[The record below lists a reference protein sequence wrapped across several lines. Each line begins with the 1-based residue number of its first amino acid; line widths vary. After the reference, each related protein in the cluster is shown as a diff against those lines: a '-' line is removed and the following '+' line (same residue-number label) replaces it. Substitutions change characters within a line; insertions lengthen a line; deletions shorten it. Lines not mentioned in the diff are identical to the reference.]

1 MVLACALSTRD
12 VDAQLLF
19 PKRSPNSDTTV
30 RIFPKYVSKYD
41 LMTDVDL
48 LHCRYLGSLTE
59 GNRVED
65 WPVVGKLASL
75 GVRAFNAKTVADMLN
90 QRFPI
95 RDQAA
100 FADIQKTVDE
110 CAGILEIDA
119 PHVFIDPTAEL
130 NAYVTGV
137 KAPYYMVINQ
147 RLYSLYKDK
156 PEEFRFIVGHE
167 LGHLKCNHIRAHVVA
182 HVFLNAILGDD
193 AEHGFKEKYIA
204 PFLVYELLYW
214 HRASE
219 LSCDRAG
226 LLCVGASDKNPEH
239 AQKVAEQALTRLLHG
254 THNDVDVDKYLE
266 VVTDFEVNEPFV
278 AVIRKLQGI
287 SKTHPFVPERLRQL
301 RQWAQRGN
309 YKTLLTRV
317 AEKPVQRKL
326 VIRSISIKGLPDTDY
341 GFGKSTKCDP
351 IVVASYADRE
361 YKSGAFTNDSNP
373 SLGNLAWEFDFTEN
387 GRLILEVLDYDTT
400 TGNELVGAGLLQF
413 AVNESKTEGEL
424 RLDVQQ
430 QSTEVNLP
438 AIEVSYEVK

>member
-48 LHCRYLGSLTE
+48 LHCRYLGPLTE

-147 RLYSLYKDK
+147 RLYS
-156 PEEFRFIVGHE
+156 
-167 LGHLKCNHIRAHVVA
+167 
-182 HVFLNAILGDD
+182 
-193 AEHGFKEKYIA
+193 
-204 PFLVYELLYW
+204 
-214 HRASE
+214 
-219 LSCDRAG
+219 
-226 LLCVGASDKNPEH
+226 
-239 AQKVAEQALTRLLHG
+239 
-254 THNDVDVDKYLE
+254 
-266 VVTDFEVNEPFV
+266 
-278 AVIRKLQGI
+278 
-287 SKTHPFVPERLRQL
+287 
-301 RQWAQRGN
+301 
-309 YKTLLTRV
+309 
-317 AEKPVQRKL
+317 
-326 VIRSISIKGLPDTDY
+326 
-341 GFGKSTKCDP
+341 ST
-351 IVVASYADRE
+351 
-361 YKSGAFTNDSNP
+361 
-373 SLGNLAWEFDFTEN
+373 
-387 GRLILEVLDYDTT
+387 VLDLSRT
-400 TGNELVGAGLLQF
+400 
-413 AVNESKTEGEL
+413 
-424 RLDVQQ
+424 
-430 QSTEVNLP
+430 
-438 AIEVSYEVK
+438 